1 MMTKD
6 IVSDPDTNLLHQ
18 SNDQFRK
25 KNVNPDE
32 TDLHLIIEGIKKAN
46 HHEDLPK
53 KTSKGNL
60 NDRDQ

>member
-1 MMTKD
+1 MIKD
-6 IVSDPDTNLLHQ
+6 IESDPDTNLLPP

-25 KNVNPDE
+25 KNVNPEE
-32 TDLHLIIEGIKKAN
+32 TDLHLIIEDIKKAN
-46 HHEDLPK
+46 HHEDLLK